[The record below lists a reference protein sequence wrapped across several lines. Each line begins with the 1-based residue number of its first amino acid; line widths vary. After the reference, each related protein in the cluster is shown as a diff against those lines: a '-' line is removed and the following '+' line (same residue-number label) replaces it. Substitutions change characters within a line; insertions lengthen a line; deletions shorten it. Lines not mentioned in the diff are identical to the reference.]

1 MDEKVPLIRPVEAII
16 FITLVGLLFSTTNLV
31 PVSAVPSALFLLM
44 TPLLPF
50 TQAAWP
56 AVTKWALAYYLI
68 SIVST
73 LMYWPASFL
82 EYDFYRYDGNFILS
96 FAPLLAIP
104 LVHFRVDVDR
114 WLVAF
119 LLAVTTINV
128 FGQIAIRAIGIPPQL
143 GLFTAANAFG
153 GFLMFAN
160 TVAYVWWRKSRKAL
174 PLILFVLNLVLLL
187 ITYSRGSEIGLVL
200 AIVSVWLL
208 QKGKGWAVALI
219 LATLVLTEA
228 SILYFTYPIYLNTR
242 HVVDQIY
249 ASGADTKEANIL
261 LRALS
266 DWPRGLYLFFH
277 SPIFGGGFGAVN
289 DLPFRFHHDVAFFQF
304 NDSGVHKFNSAHA
317 HNTYIHILGEQ
328 GLFGFAIFMGFWR
341 SVYRFIRDTPGS
353 SFARDILHISFWTLT
368 YASFTEH
375 RIPTPSNAFPF
386 MLSLLLYSASSLATK
401 TRAANAMPGLGA
413 LDESGA

>member
-1 MDEKVPLIRPVEAII
+1 MDEKAPLIRPKEGIA

-31 PVSAVPSALFLLM
+31 PVSAVPSALFLLL

-50 TQAAWP
+50 TQGAWP
-56 AVTKWALAYYLI
+56 PVTRWALAYYLI

-104 LVHFRVDVDR
+104 LVHFRTDVDR
-114 WLVAF
+114 WLLAF
-119 LLAVTTINV
+119 LIAVTAINV
-128 FGQIAIRAIGIPPQL
+128 LAEIAIFAMGLRAPL

-153 GFLMFAN
+153 GFLMFSNA
-160 TVAYVWWRKSRKAL
+160 VAYVWWRKSRKMI
-174 PLILFVLNLVLLL
+174 PLFLFALNLLLL
-187 ITYSRGSEIGLVL
+187 FITYSRGSELGLIL
-200 AIVSVWLL
+200 GIMSVWLV
-208 QKGKGWAVALI
+208 KHDKGWVVALI
-219 LATLVLTEA
+219 LVSLVLTEA
-228 SILYFTYPIYLNTR
+228 SILYFTYPIFLRTR
-242 HVVDQIY
+242 NVFDLIY
-249 ASGADTKEANIL
+249 SSGADTKEANIL
-261 LRALS
+261 LRAFE

-277 SPIFGGGFGAVN
+277 SPIFGGGFGSVN
-289 DLPFRFHHDVAFFQF
+289 DFPFRFHHEIAFFQF
-304 NDSGVHKFNSAHA
+304 NDAVTHRFNSMHA

-328 GLFGFAIFMGFWR
+328 GLFGFGVFMGLWR

-353 SFARDILHISFWTLT
+353 SFARDVLHVSFWTLT

-386 MLSLLLYSASSLATK
+386 MLSLLLFSASSLGAEIRS
-401 TRAANAMPGLGA
+401 TRVPSLGA
-413 LDESGA
+413 LNEKGA